1 MKFKLLFTFA
11 GILVSIFINNI
22 AFAQAPVVITSKTKA
37 PIQATTSLA
46 IFRDASATIPFTEI
60 PRQNFKPLGK
70 DYFLFP
76 YTSDVH
82 WVRLKVE
89 NTDSGNKKW
98 TLQWLNPLVERLDFY
113 ISDSTQQNFTHT
125 EYRLITKKE
134 KKLLEVEPAFP
145 FELAPH
151 TSKVIYIRVL
161 SHRGLYGTVSIHSPE
176 SLTKKTLEAYI
187 EQSFT
192 NGLLFFRFLLV
203 VILAIFIIKIPI
215 FRIYSLHTVF
225 KTFVYWGLMNIP
237 GPLFT
242 TNPDIAKKID
252 FLSYNSITITTG
264 LLVLIAFATDRL
276 PKWHKLLTY
285 FFVFATILVNIMAVV
300 NYQWYWLKAGLYLIV
315 FSSFYFLTVYI
326 YSLIKKL
333 PTKHYYSIPFIL
345 GMISYLLI
353 CLRLLG
359 WLEYKPLFRLSSLLF
374 MVENFVFIF
383 FLGQIFRSVERNKL
397 QAEQQLGFNL
407 EQNARLKELD
417 NLKTTFFANIS
428 HELRTPLTL
437 ILGPIQELI
446 QKYPAEGLL
455 PMMQRNTQRLLTLIN
470 QLLDISKLEAGQMK
484 VEVSRQNISQ
494 YFRTL
499 TSSFTSLAESQKIS
513 FETSVGNEEIW
524 GYIDRD
530 KLDKIITNLLSN
542 AFKFTAKNG
551 EVRAQLESFN
561 SKNIIITISDTGI
574 GIKKDKV
581 DKIFDRFYQVDSS
594 QNRKFEGTGIGLAL
608 VKELVDVLKGTIAV
622 ESQEN
627 IGTIFKVEIPVN
639 KETWKDL
646 IVEEISETDNYSGN
660 LTQSTL
666 VNRHANSISENVNGE
681 QENILLIVDDN
692 ADIRTYIKSIFE
704 KEYQVIEA
712 VNGKEGISKA
722 TEKIPNLIISDLMMP
737 EMDGF
742 EFCKAIK
749 SDEKT
754 SHIPIIMLT
763 AKADI
768 GSRME
773 GLELGAD
780 DYLTKPF
787 HKEEILVRV
796 RNLISIREKLK
807 KKYGKEIVELKP
819 DEIKVTSIE
828 EAFIVKA
835 KAVVERNLSDS
846 QFDLTRFADEMTMS
860 TVQLRRKIK
869 ALTNQTAVEFI
880 RKYRL
885 QRAASLL
892 KQKAGNVSDVAYQV
906 GFESLPYFTKVF
918 QEEFEMTPSE
928 YSNRQ

>member
-1 MKFKLLFTFA
+1 MKFKLLFAFISIT
-11 GILVSIFINNI
+11 VSVIISNYSY
-22 AFAQAPVVITSKTKA
+22 AQAPVVITSQTKT
-37 PIQATTSLA
+37 PIAATLSLEV
-46 IFRDASATIPFTEI
+46 FRDPSASIPFEKI
-60 PRQNFKPLGK
+60 ASQNFKPLGK
-70 DYFLFP
+70 DYFIFP

-89 NTDSGNKKW
+89 NTDAANKKW
-98 TLQWLNPLVERLDFY
+98 TFQWLNPIVEKLDFY
-113 ISDSTQQNFTHT
+113 ISDTTKQHFIHT
-125 EYRLITKKE
+125 GYKLITKKE
-134 KKLLEVEPAFP
+134 KKLLEVEPSFP

-151 TSKVIYIRVL
+151 TSKMIYIKV
-161 SHRGLYGTVSIHSPE
+161 SSQRGHYGTISIHSPE
-176 SLTKKTLEAYI
+176 SLSKKTLDAYV

-203 VILAIFIIKIPI
+203 VILAIFIIKLPI
-215 FRIYSLHTVF
+215 FRIYSLHTVL
-225 KTFVYWGLMNIP
+225 KTLTYWGLMNIP

-242 TNPDIAKKID
+242 SNPDIAKKID
-252 FLSYNSITITTG
+252 FLSYNSITITCS
-264 LLVLIAFATDRL
+264 LFVLVGFAMNRFSH
-276 PKWHKLLTY
+276 WHKKLIY
-285 FFVFATILVNIMAVV
+285 FFIFATILVDIMAVV
-300 NYQWYWLKAGLYLIV
+300 SFQWYWLKAGLYLIV
-315 FSSFYFLTVYI
+315 VSSFYYLALYF
-326 YSLIKKL
+326 YSTFKKL
-333 PTKHYYSIPFIL
+333 PIHQYYSIPFIL
-345 GMISYLLI
+345 SMISYLLI

-383 FLGQIFRSVERNKL
+383 FLGLIFRSAERNKL
-397 QAEQQLGFNL
+397 LAEQQLGFNL

-484 VEVSRQNISQ
+484 VEVSKQNVTQ

-513 FETSVGNEEIW
+513 FETSIGNDEIW

-542 AFKFTAKNG
+542 AFKFTAKEG
-551 EVRAQLESFN
+551 KVSASIESPTV
-561 SKNIIITISDTGI
+561 KNIIITISDTGI

-608 VKELVDVLKGTIAV
+608 VKELVDVLKGNISV

-627 IGTIFKVEIPVN
+627 IGTIFKVQLPVDN
-639 KETWKDL
+639 QTWKGQIADQ
-646 IVEEISETDNYSGN
+646 ISETDNYSAN

-666 VNRHANSISENVNGE
+666 MNGHAKLNAENMNGE
-681 QENILLIVDDN
+681 QEDILLIVDDN

-742 EFCKAIK
+742 EFCKALK

-819 DEIKVTSIE
+819 DEIKVTSID

-846 QFDLTRFADEMTMS
+846 QFDLTRFADEMAMS

-885 QRAASLL
+885 QRAGSLL

-918 QEEFEMTPSE
+918 QEEFEITPSE
-928 YSNRQ
+928 YANRQ

>member
-1 MKFKLLFTFA
+1 MKFKLLFTFI
-11 GILVSIFINNI
+11 GILVSVFTSN
-22 AFAQAPVVITSKTKA
+22 FGYAQAPVVITSQTKA

-46 IFRDASATIPFTEI
+46 IFKDASTQIPFAEI
-60 PRQNFKPLGK
+60 PKQNFKPLGK
-70 DYFLFP
+70 DYFIFP

-89 NTDSGNKKW
+89 NTDAANKKW
-98 TLQWLNPLVERLDFY
+98 TLQWLNPIVEKLDFY
-113 ISDSTQQNFTHT
+113 ISDSTKQQFTHT
-125 EYRLITKKE
+125 EYQLITKKE
-134 KKLLEVEPAFP
+134 KKLLEVEPSFS

-151 TSKVIYIRVL
+151 TSKIIYIKV
-161 SHRGLYGTVSIHSPE
+161 SSQRGHYGTISIHSPE
-176 SLTKKTLEAYI
+176 SLSKKTLDAYI

-203 VILAIFIIKIPI
+203 VILAIFIIKLPI
-215 FRIYSLHTVF
+215 FRIYSLHTVL
-225 KTFVYWGLMNIP
+225 KTFTYWGLMNIP
-237 GPLFT
+237 GPLFSS
-242 TNPDIAKKID
+242 NPDIAKKID
-252 FLSYNSITITTG
+252 FLSYNSITITCG
-264 LLVLIAFATDRL
+264 LFVLIAFAMNRL
-276 PKWHKLLTY
+276 PHWHKKLIY
-285 FFVFATILVNIMAVV
+285 FFIFATVLVDIMAIAD
-300 NYQWYWLKAGLYLIV
+300 YQWYWLKAGLYLII
-315 FSSFYFLTVYI
+315 FSSFYFLAIYI
-326 YSLIKKL
+326 YSLVKKL
-333 PTKHYYSIPFIL
+333 PTQHYYSIPFTL
-345 GMISYLLI
+345 GMISYLFI

-383 FLGQIFRSVERNKL
+383 FLGQIFRSAERNKL
-397 QAEQQLGFNL
+397 LAEQQLGFNL

-437 ILGPIQELI
+437 ILGPIQELV

-455 PMMQRNTQRLLTLIN
+455 PIMQRNTQRLLALIN
-470 QLLDISKLEAGQMK
+470 QLLDISKLEAGQMN
-484 VEVSRQNISQ
+484 VGVSRQNITQ

-513 FETSVGNEEIW
+513 FEISIGNEEIW
-524 GYIDRD
+524 GYIDKD

-542 AFKFTAKNG
+542 AFKFTAKEG
-551 EVRAQLESFN
+551 RVRAGLESPDT
-561 SKNIIITISDTGI
+561 KNIIITISDTGI

-594 QNRKFEGTGIGLAL
+594 QNRKFEGSGIGLAL
-608 VKELVDVLKGTIAV
+608 VKELVDVLKGTIRV
-622 ESQEN
+622 ESQAN
-627 IGTIFKVEIPVN
+627 VGTTFSVQIPVDN
-639 KETWKDL
+639 QTWKDM
-646 IVEEISETDNYSGN
+646 IVEETLETDNYSAN
-660 LTQSTL
+660 LTQSSI
-666 VNRHANSISENVNGE
+666 VNGHAKLSAENMNGE

-704 KEYQVIEA
+704 KDYQVIEA

-737 EMDGF
+737 ELDGF
-742 EFCKAIK
+742 EFCNALK

-768 GSRME
+768 RSRME
-773 GLELGAD
+773 GLETGAD

-796 RNLISIREKLK
+796 RNLISTREKLK

-819 DEIKVTSIE
+819 DEIKVNSID

-835 KAVVERNLSDS
+835 KAVIERNLSDS
-846 QFDLTRFADEMTMS
+846 QFDLTRFADEMAMS

-885 QRAASLL
+885 QRAANLL
-892 KQKAGNVSDVAYQV
+892 KQKAGNVSDIAYQV

-918 QEEFEMTPSE
+918 QEEFEITPSE
-928 YSNRQ
+928 YPNRQ

>member
-1 MKFKLLFTFA
+1 MKFKVLFTF
-11 GILVSIFINNI
+11 ISISIFVIIHNTGY
-22 AFAQAPVVITSKTKA
+22 AQAPVVISSQTKT
-37 PIQATTSLA
+37 PIAATISLE
-46 IFRDASATIPFTEI
+46 IFRDSSANIPFAQI
-60 PRQNFKPLGK
+60 PQQRFKPLGK
-70 DYFLFP
+70 DYFIFP
-76 YTSDVH
+76 YTNDTH
-82 WVRLKVE
+82 WVRLKVI
-89 NTDSGNKKW
+89 NTDATNIHW
-98 TLQWLNPLVERLDFY
+98 TFQWINPIVEKLDFY
-113 ISDSTQQNFTHT
+113 ISDTTQKHFTHT
-125 EYRLITKKE
+125 EYRLVTKKE

-151 TSKVIYIRVL
+151 SSKIIYVKV
-161 SHRGLYGTVSIHSPE
+161 SSQRGHYGTIMIHSPT
-176 SLTKKTLEAYI
+176 SLTKKTLDAYV

-192 NGLLFFRFLLV
+192 NGLLIFRFLLV
-203 VILAIFIIKIPI
+203 VILAIFIIKLPI
-215 FRIYSLHTVF
+215 FRIYSLHTVL
-225 KTFVYWGLMNIP
+225 KTLTYWGLMNIP
-237 GPLFT
+237 GPLLSA
-242 TNPDIAKKID
+242 NPDIAKKID
-252 FLSYNSITITTG
+252 FLSYNSFPITCG
-264 LLVLIAFATDRL
+264 LFILVAFAMDKL
-276 PKWHKLLTY
+276 PQWHKKVIY
-285 FFVFATILVNIMAVV
+285 FFIFATILVDIMAIV

-315 FSSFYFLTVYI
+315 FSSFYFLALYF
-326 YSLIKKL
+326 YSTFKKL
-333 PTKHYYSIPFIL
+333 PTHQYYSIPFVL
-345 GMISYLLI
+345 SMISYLLI

-359 WLEYKPLFRLSSLLF
+359 WLEYKPLFRLASLLF
-374 MVENFVFIF
+374 MVEHFVFIY
-383 FLGQIFRSVERNKL
+383 FLGQIFRSAERNKIL
-397 QAEQQLGFNL
+397 AEQQLGFNL

-446 QKYPAEGLL
+446 QKYPIESLL
-455 PMMQRNTQRLLTLIN
+455 PMVQRNTQRLLTLIN

-484 VEVSRQNISQ
+484 VEVSRQNITQ

-499 TSSFTSLAESQKIS
+499 TSSFTSLAESQKIT
-513 FETSVGNEEIW
+513 FETSIEDAEIW

-542 AFKFTAKNG
+542 AFKFTAKGGKVSANIG
-551 EVRAQLESFN
+551 SPSTAM
-561 SKNIIITISDTGI
+561 IIITISDTGI
-574 GIKKDKV
+574 GIKKDKL

-608 VKELVDVLKGTIAV
+608 VKELVDVLKSTIRV
-622 ESQEN
+622 ESEEN
-627 IGTIFKVEIPVN
+627 VGTTFKVQIPID
-639 KETWKDL
+639 KETWEDL
-646 IVEEISETDNYSGN
+646 IAEENPETDEYPSTF
-660 LTQSTL
+660 TQSSAMNDHTK
-666 VNRHANSISENVNGE
+666 SIVEQMNGE
-681 QENILLIVDDN
+681 QDNILLVVDDN
-692 ADIRTYIKSIFE
+692 ADIRTYIKTIFE

-742 EFCKAIK
+742 EFCKVLK

-807 KKYGKEIVELKP
+807 QRYGKEIVELKP
-819 DEIKVTSIE
+819 DEIKVNSLD

-835 KAVVERNLSDS
+835 KAVIEKNLSDS
-846 QFDLTRFADEMTMS
+846 QFDLTRFADEMAMS

-880 RKYRL
+880 RRYRL
-885 QRAASLL
+885 QTAANLL
-892 KQKAGNVSDVAYQV
+892 KQKAGTVSDVAYQV

-918 QEEFEMTPSE
+918 QEEFEVTPSE
-928 YSNRQ
+928 YANK